1 MTPSTTKIGTF
12 QSQNNKAKFPIGIK
26 DGMMEIQGVV
36 VGTPSLPR
44 GFVGWKKHQESGRHG
59 YLTWGADHLNLDAWF
74 ASQDGKGIVEV

>member
-44 GFVGWKKHQESGRHG
+44 GFVG
-59 YLTWGADHLNLDAWF
+59 
-74 ASQDGKGIVEV
+74 